1 MIDAMSRLRVTAT
14 EVDVR
19 MNWLERLGAF
29 YWRAAPRAARDA
41 ITSVRVITRPTRSRV
56 EELILPPLLLQLIE
70 RPLYTNAPDCKT
82 RDGQP
87 AFAETSRFTPA
98 IVVESDT
105 QRVPWA
111 LWVVSDRHASS
122 LARELVHP

>member
-1 MIDAMSRLRVTAT
+1 MSRLRVTAT
-14 EVDVR
+14 EVYVR

-29 YWRAAPRAARDA
+29 YWRSAPRAPRDA
-41 ITSVRVITRPTRSRV
+41 ITGVRVIITPTRSRV
-56 EELILPPLLLQLIE
+56 EELIEPPLLLQFVE
-70 RPLYTNAPDCKT
+70 RPLYTNAPNCKT
-82 RDGQP
+82 WEGQP

-98 IVVESDT
+98 VVVEFDT

-111 LWVVSDRHASS
+111 LWVVSDRDARS